1 VTQPLGALLVAA
13 LTATTLVGLSIPV
26 LRRWHVM
33 DAASVRSSHV
43 GEVPRGGGVAVAVA
57 VILACAATGADRA
70 VIVPVVCFTLPLA
83 LLGSVDDV
91 RPLSPEIRLLAQ
103 LAAATGLLVSFTVT
117 GVEPLHASPPLLR
130 AVAVV
135 VGVGLV
141 LWVVNAVN
149 FMDGING
156 ISALTAMVCGGWY
169 LLLGVQHDQ
178 QLLSVL
184 GAALLGASA
193 GFLPWNAPRARVFLG
208 DSGSYFIGAV
218 AALLATGAWAGGRG
232 VLAATAPLLI
242 YLADVGVT
250 LVRRIAHG
258 DAWRQPHRLHV
269 YQRVLDHRR
278 WPHLAVALLV
288 AAASSLCCLLVAVL
302 PVTLAVVGCAVVVVG
317 YLSLPRLLG
326 CGSSARGGRVRT

>member
-13 LTATTLVGLSIPV
+13 VTATTLVGLSIPV

-57 VILACAATGADRA
+57 VILGCAATGADRA

-83 LLGSVDDV
+83 LLGWVDDV

-141 LWVVNAVN
+141 LWAV
-149 FMDGING
+149 NG

-193 GFLPWNAPRARVFLG
+193 GFLPWNAPRARIFLG

-218 AALLATGAWAGGRG
+218 AALLAVGAWAGGRG

-326 CGSSARGGRVRT
+326 CGSSARGSRVRT